1 MKILAL
7 EPYHGGSHKALLDGI
22 QSHSRHEWTVL
33 GLPAHKWKWRMRH
46 GAVTLA
52 ERVNRLAA
60 DGRPWDALFCSDM
73 LNLAEF
79 RGLAHESIRR
89 LPSVVYF
96 HENQLTYPVRH
107 EDQRDLHFALT
118 NWTTALAADEV
129 WFNSAFHRDSFLQ
142 AMAELLSR
150 MPDHRHVESVDA
162 IRAKS
167 SIQPP
172 PIDRFAPR
180 GPRPD
185 GPLRILWVAR
195 WEHDKNPQTLFEAL
209 EILATRGIDFR
220 ISVIGEQFREIPP
233 VFESAKGRF
242 ADRIDRWGYQK
253 TRSEYEAALGEADV
267 VVSTAVHEFFGIAVV
282 EAIVAGAY
290 PLLPRRLAYPEI
302 LAPLGPGAAK
312 FLYDGHVETLAE
324 RLETLAR
331 RVEPK
336 HGSQADLWQGD
347 PTEAIRAVDRFDRAH
362 RVGEIDARFEALAVT
377 NES

>member
-7 EPYHGGSHKALLDGI
+7 EPYCGGSHKALLDGI
-22 QSHSRHEWTVL
+22 QDQSRHEWTVL

-52 ERVNRLAA
+52 QRANRRRT
-60 DGRPWDALFCSDM
+60 DGQSWDALFCCDM
-73 LNLAEF
+73 LNLAEL

-129 WFNSAFHRDSFLQ
+129 WFNSAFHRDSFLE
-142 AMAELLSR
+142 ALAELLMR
-150 MPDHRHVESVDA
+150 MPDHRHIESVA
-162 IRAKS
+162 EIRAKS

-172 PIDRFAPR
+172 PIDRRAPR
-180 GPRPD
+180 GPRAD

-209 EILATRGIDFR
+209 EILAARNVDFR

-233 VFESAKGRF
+233 VFESAKERF
-242 ADRIDRWGYQK
+242 AQHIDRWGYQK
-253 TRSEYEAALGEADV
+253 SRSEYEAALGEADV
-267 VVSTAVHEFFGIAVV
+267 VVSTAIHEFFGISVV
-282 EAIVAGAY
+282 EAIAAGAY
-290 PLLPRRLAYPEI
+290 PLLPQRLAYPEI
-302 LAPLGPGAAK
+302 LAPLGPDADK
-312 FLYDGHVETLAE
+312 FFYDGHAETLAD

-331 RVEPK
+331 RVDPEHCSP
-336 HGSQADLWQGD
+336 ADLWQGD
-347 PTEAIRAVDRFDRAH
+347 PAEAIRSVDRFDRPH
-362 RVGEIDARFEALAVT
+362 RVREIDERFETLGAT
-377 NES
+377 KKP